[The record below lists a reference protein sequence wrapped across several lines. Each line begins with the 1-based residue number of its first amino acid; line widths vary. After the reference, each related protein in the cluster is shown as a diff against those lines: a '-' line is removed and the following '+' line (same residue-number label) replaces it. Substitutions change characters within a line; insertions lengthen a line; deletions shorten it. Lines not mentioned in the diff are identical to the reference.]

1 MDRNRRI
8 AWAVVGALA
17 ALAFLW
23 ITTDGFGPGEDDP
36 TQARTAGQ
44 TVTTFGQVDVEPTDD
59 PMPSS
64 SDPTDEPAGPDVDPV
79 SGLPLVA
86 LTDLPPEVAETLGVI
101 DDGPPYPYD
110 RDGVT
115 FENREGILPAEEYG
129 YYQEFT
135 VPTPG
140 SDDRGAR
147 RVVWG
152 LADEFYYTGDHYA
165 SFVRI
170 EP

>member
-1 MDRNRRI
+1 VERHRRI
-8 AWAVVGALA
+8 VWAVVGVLA
-17 ALAFLW
+17 VLVFLW

-44 TVTTFGQVDVEPTDD
+44 TVTTLDQFEIEPPAAAPSSADD
-59 PMPSS
+59 PSS
-64 SDPTDEPAGPDVDPV
+64 YGVDPV

-86 LTDLPPEVAETLGVI
+86 LTELPPEVADTLDAI

-129 YYQEFT
+129 YYLEFT

-152 LADEFYYTGDHYA
+152 LGDEFYYTGDHYA